1 MVCGSMRGG
10 ASRCDG
16 PGFLASQ
23 SAAGRYSVVSCS
35 MVVPV
40 KRVDLILTAV
50 AAAAQ
55 QRPEI
60 EFEWHHFGDGELKE
74 EVERQ
79 AKTALP
85 PNAKA
90 SLPGYPGRRALMDF
104 YRSKPIDVFI
114 NASISEGTPVA
125 VMEAVSCGIPVIATS
140 VGGNPEI
147 VTAEN
152 GLLVAEN
159 PTSGEIAQAILS
171 FIDDPR
177 LARKKREGSR
187 RVWKAKYDA
196 LSAYQQ
202 FTQRLLDLRS
212 LR

>member
-1 MVCGSMRGG
+1 
-10 ASRCDG
+10 
-16 PGFLASQ
+16 
-23 SAAGRYSVVSCS
+23 

-40 KRVDLILTAV
+40 KRVYLILTAV

-55 QRPEI
+55 QGPEI

-90 SLPGYPGRRALMDF
+90 SLPGYPGLRALMDF

-140 VGGNPEI
+140 VGG
-147 VTAEN
+147 
-152 GLLVAEN
+152 
-159 PTSGEIAQAILS
+159 
-171 FIDDPR
+171 
-177 LARKKREGSR
+177 KSR
-187 RVWKAKYDA
+187 DRDG
-196 LSAYQQ
+196 
-202 FTQRLLDLRS
+202 
-212 LR
+212 